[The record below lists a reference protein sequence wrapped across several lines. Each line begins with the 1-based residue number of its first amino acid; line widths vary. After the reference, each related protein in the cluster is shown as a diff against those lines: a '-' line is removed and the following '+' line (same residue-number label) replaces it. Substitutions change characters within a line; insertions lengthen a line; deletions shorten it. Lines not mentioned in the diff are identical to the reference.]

1 MAEYAKKGKIQ
12 KSIKLLPKTTKS
24 CIDFSSSDCE
34 SLSSEDTSSEISVK
48 NMRKKKVKTSCNY
61 NSSDDSTMS
70 SVSSDSSEDDTSPSD
85 VRRKSKSKSKKHTT
99 KYVSSDSSAKNIKL
113 TMLVLIRQQET

>member
-85 VRRKSKSKSKKHTT
+85 VRRKSKSKKHTT